1 MYPSP
6 EVAAAALEQI
16 ERDLRSPRA
25 FERGEGMRALLRRAV
40 ADPSLQPRAR
50 EVFRAAL
57 GGEADPWA
65 LSMAALG
72 IETLDGATAGAAV
85 WRELLGRADE
95 NVVAYAVIAIR
106 DAVHAPLL
114 RELLEQRREPLI
126 LVNALSA
133 LGRLRDRAAMPAML
147 AALEDARVRPHA
159 ISALADFGDPGAIP
173 AIERYLNDRG
183 DAWPVDNHG
192 PMMTVGEV
200 AAEAIAKLRQAG
212 VDGWSGRPGADD
224 PSSVDRDDG
233 TMGRSSD
240 GVRRDLG
247 ASYFGQRLLAY
258 LPLVIACFEL
268 IWVGALVQAGQATRQ
283 GRGPT
288 TEDHR
293 RTAALAILPPLI
305 GLALGVLVAVR
316 GWPAKWLDRGAL
328 VIGVLIC
335 GLWAFGFAGDLLR

>member
-16 ERDLRSPRA
+16 ERDLRSARA

-57 GGEADPWA
+57 GGETDPWA

-72 IETLDGATAGAAV
+72 IETLDGATAGGAV

-95 NVVAYAVIAIR
+95 NVVAYAVIAMR

-114 RELLEQRREPLI
+114 RELLERRPEPLI

-147 AALEDARVRPHA
+147 AALENASVRPHA
-159 ISALADFGDPGAIP
+159 ISALADLGDPGAIA

-192 PMMTVGEV
+192 PMMSVGEV

-212 VDGWSGRPGADD
+212 VDGWSGQRWTDD
-224 PSSVDRDDG
+224 PSSPDRDDG
-233 TMGRSSD
+233 AMERSSA
-240 GVRRDLG
+240 RPRSDLG
-247 ASYFGQRLLAY
+247 ASIFGQRLLTY

-268 IWVGALVQAGQATRQ
+268 IWVGALVQSGQAAHQ

-305 GLALGVLVAVR
+305 GLGIGILMAVR
-316 GWPAKWLDRGAL
+316 RWPTKWLDRGAL
-328 VIGVLIC
+328 LLGVLIC
-335 GLWAFGFAGDLLR
+335 GLWALGFAGDLLR